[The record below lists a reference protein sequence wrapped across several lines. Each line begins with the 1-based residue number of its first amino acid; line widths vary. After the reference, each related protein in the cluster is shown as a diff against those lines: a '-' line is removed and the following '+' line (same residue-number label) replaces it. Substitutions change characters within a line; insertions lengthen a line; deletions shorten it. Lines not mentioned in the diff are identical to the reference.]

1 VNPFRYRGYYYD
13 TETGLYYLQ
22 SRYYDPEIGR
32 FINADGLVSTGQG
45 VLGNNMFAYCENN
58 WVNFSDPSGLCKKQG
73 NLYVRCDVKGC
84 MFAPLSTPKEMIIT
98 KPAVKPTPVQKVS
111 KPPITVSINGNNPNA
126 QVHVTI
132 APDHV
137 NKSGK
142 SDPNITIN
150 DSYKVK
156 GKKNR
161 SDILDIIIA
170 SPEFDPNVFT
180 RGKDAW
186 MNEWIGH
193 NFLYFYHIRRGNTS
207 PVDLNE
213 NEVIPWDLIFPESTI
228 INFYRDYN

>member
-1 VNPFRYRGYYYD
+1 MNPFRYRGYYYD

-111 KPPITVSINGNNPNA
+111 KPATKYNKNNIIINKPNSLITGISVGISNE
-126 QVHVTI
+126 T
-132 APDHV
+132 
-137 NKSGK
+137 K
-142 SDPNITIN
+142 NITIF
-150 DSYKVK
+150 DSYKITSEAE
-156 GKKNR
+156 R
-161 SDILDIIIA
+161 MEILTTIML
-170 SPEFDPNVFT
+170 SPEFDHKIHT
-180 RGKDAW
+180 RSFSSYLS
-186 MNEWIGH
+186 EWNGH
-193 NFLYFYHIRRGNTS
+193 NALYNTFVDIEGLDGKIAGRLKN
-207 PVDLNE
+207 VDLNDD
-213 NEVIPWDLIFPESTI
+213 NWIPWDWVW
-228 INFYRDYN
+228 